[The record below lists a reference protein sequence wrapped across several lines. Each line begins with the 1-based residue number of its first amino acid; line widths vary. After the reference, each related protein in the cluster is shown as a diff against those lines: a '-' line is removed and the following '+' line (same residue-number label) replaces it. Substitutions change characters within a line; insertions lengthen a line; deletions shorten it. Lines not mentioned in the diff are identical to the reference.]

1 MTALMTVDSYNVRIK
16 TETPEGI
23 NVTFEKNLTQE
34 EMNDLKEALE
44 SEIFLPED
52 SPNFALAKW
61 IGEILLEIPQG
72 QALRTE
78 SIIDKIHKK
87 FSKKQRKRIDRNCGQ
102 GLTNRIYSVLNTYH
116 ELGLLEYY
124 FKYKRE
130 SKDFVELTRI
140 GRIALKARFENPEEN

>member
-1 MTALMTVDSYNVRIK
+1 MKSDITIQSYNVRIE
-16 TETPEGI
+16 TETSSGI
-23 NVTFEKNLTQE
+23 RVTFEKNLTQE
-34 EMNDLKEALE
+34 EMGKLQEALDTE
-44 SEIFLPED
+44 MFLPED

-61 IGEILLEIPQG
+61 IGQTLLEIPQG
-72 QALRTE
+72 HALSTE
-78 SIIDKIHKK
+78 SIIDKINKK

-116 ELGLLEYY
+116 ELGLLEFY

-140 GRIALKARFENPEEN
+140 GRIALKARFGTPIK